1 MSEALPR
8 EAVSPPSTGHTPLQP
23 QPTRPEARATLIDA
37 LRGFAL
43 FGVCL
48 GNLSVAFAFWDYPG
62 TAELTPAWRLATDE
76 TAAFLYHALV
86 DGKFYSIFSLL
97 FGLGFALQLMRR
109 TDEALALRLYRRR
122 LRILM
127 VIGGVH
133 LALFWT
139 GDILFFYAVMGLI
152 MFRMR
157 GLDDARLLRWIVLL
171 TFLPVVF
178 YLPLLLSPV
187 VTLAAPFW
195 IIGTGVAELLG
206 YTGNTPTFMYDHLG
220 NGGWLE
226 FFQINFGGI
235 WWRFA
240 DLTFTGRPFK
250 VLAMFLLGMVIGRH
264 RPWEQIEPHLPLLR
278 RTLGW
283 GLALGLPA
291 SLALAAVS
299 NQDAYYSG
307 TWHGVLESAL
317 YAVGVI
323 PLALA
328 YTAGFVLLWQRA
340 AWQRVLVWL
349 APTGRMAL
357 TNYLMQTLIGITIFY
372 GIGFGLAG
380 RVGATWL
387 APLALAIL
395 VVQTI
400 FSQWWLARFRFGPM
414 EWLWRSWTYGSW
426 QGMKMSRES

>member
-1 MSEALPR
+1 MSDALPH
-8 EAVSPPSTGHTPLQP
+8 A
-23 QPTRPEARATLIDA
+23 QPTQPEARATLIDA

-48 GNLSVAFAFWDYPG
+48 GNLAAAFAFWDYPG
-62 TAELTPAWRLATDE
+62 TADLAPAWRLATDE
-76 TAAFLYHALV
+76 SAAFLYHALV

-97 FGLGFALQLMRR
+97 FGLGFALQLTRR
-109 TDEALALRLYRRR
+109 TNESEALRLYRRR

-133 LALFWT
+133 LALVWT

-152 MFRMR
+152 MLRLR
-157 GLDDARLLRWIVLL
+157 DSDDTRLRRWIIALV
-171 TFLPVVF
+171 FMPVIF
-178 YLPLLLSPV
+178 YLPILLHPAL
-187 VTLAAPFW
+187 TLAAPFW
-195 IIGTGVAELLG
+195 IVGTGVAPLLG
-206 YTGNTPTFMYDHLG
+206 LDGETPSFMYDQLG
-220 NGGWLE
+220 KGGWSE
-226 FFQINFGGI
+226 FFRMNLGGV

-250 VLAMFLLGMVIGRH
+250 VLAMFLLGLVIGRH
-264 RPWEQIEPHLPLLR
+264 RPWEQIELHLPLLR
-278 RTLGW
+278 RTQWW
-283 GLALGLPA
+283 GLAIGLPA
-291 SLALAAVS
+291 SLALAAVNDQES
-299 NQDAYYSG
+299 YWAGS
-307 TWHGVLESAL
+307 WHGALESLL

-357 TNYLMQTLIGITIFY
+357 TNYLMQTAIGITIFY

-395 VVQTI
+395 VVQTLL
-400 FSQWWLARFRFGPM
+400 SQWWLARYRFGPM
-414 EWLWRSWTYGSW
+414 EWLWRSWTYGEW
-426 QGMKMSRES
+426 QGMKVSRES